1 MILTL
6 DTFIK
11 WFLKASYHLSEKKE
25 YLSDLDSPIGDA
37 DHGTNIARGFEI
49 IVKQIEEKKPETIA
63 ELLKNAAMVMMTKV
77 GGASGMLYGAFFL
90 KASMAAAKHKIDLN
104 VDAFIDVIE
113 AGVNGIINRGRAE
126 IGDKTMIDVWAPF
139 LTSLKLNK
147 ENDFKQTL
155 SQLVIEAE
163 INMKKTTELQ
173 AKKGRA
179 SYLGERS
186 IGHQDPGATSTYLI
200 LLSLKEILE

>member
-1 MILTL
+1 MVLTL
-6 DTFIK
+6 NTFIK
-11 WFLKASYHLSEKKE
+11 WFHKASYHLTKNKE

-90 KASMAAAKHKIDLN
+90 KASMAAKNKIDLN
-104 VDAFIDVIE
+104 VDTFIDVIE
-113 AGVNGIINRGRAE
+113 AGINGIINRGRAQ
-126 IGDKTMIDVWAPF
+126 IGDKTMIDVWVPF
-139 LTSLKLNK
+139 LTSLKSNK
-147 ENDFKQTL
+147 ESDFKLTIL
-155 SQLVIEAE
+155 KLVREAE
-163 INMKKTTELQ
+163 INVKNTTKLQ

-200 LLSLKEILE
+200 LLSLEEVLE

>member
-11 WFLKASYHLSEKKE
+11 WFHKVSYHLSEKKE

-90 KASMAAAKHKIDLN
+90 KASMAAKNKTDLN

-113 AGVNGIINRGRAE
+113 AGINGIINRGRAK
-126 IGDKTMIDVWAPF
+126 IGDKTMIDVWVPF

-179 SYLGERS
+179 SYLGQRS
-186 IGHQDPGATSTYLI
+186 IGHQDPGATSTYFI